1 MSDDLESKARQKLRE
16 TSENGH
22 DDAAELYAKSAAAA
36 SDGDDDVA
44 QTYYE
49 AAEEENPDVGG
60 GGGGGIVGT
69 IVGLAL
75 LAFSAGLLLTM
86 VSVGLASAVV
96 GAFAAVW
103 WFISFGILFPEQAP
117 IGTAYWEALRNVHY
131 IVGLFGT
138 VWLLDRT
145 ARRLLVG
152 YLSRIPIVGRGIPSL
167 LRLARTAP
175 LPVSDRPT
183 LGDLYDGRIGV
194 WDGAMAGAV
203 AGLSVSSFAVFY
215 LALVAGQSIAPDAA
229 QQTVGTAAAAGS
241 AAGAVLGGL
250 VPSRWVGETKLLPVW
265 RSLLLS
271 PLTLGAISLYAN
283 SVIEPVAQQPFAVG
297 SGGVVTAV
305 VAMVAVGA
313 YGAVQLP
320 LGESFVR
327 LGRDGVAVLVL
338 AFRSIPDSI
347 VTIGIVIAIVATVA
361 ALTAD
366 LRLRYR
372 DRDATGGSDRDR
384 SGEQTGSRLRYQGHD
399 TTESGDPDGS
409 GEPAGSRGSDRPG
422 TLLEYLA

>member
-16 TSENGH
+16 TSKNGH

-175 LPVSDRPT
+175 FPVPT
-183 LGDLYDGRIGV
+183 SGARRRRSSTGASPARASGAGRRHLFRIR
-194 WDGAMAGAV
+194 WH
-203 AGLSVSSFAVFY
+203 
-215 LALVAGQSIAPDAA
+215 
-229 QQTVGTAAAAGS
+229 GS
-241 AAGAVLGGL
+241 
-250 VPSRWVGETKLLPVW
+250 P
-265 RSLLLS
+265 
-271 PLTLGAISLYAN
+271 
-283 SVIEPVAQQPFAVG
+283 
-297 SGGVVTAV
+297 
-305 VAMVAVGA
+305 
-313 YGAVQLP
+313 
-320 LGESFVR
+320 
-327 LGRDGVAVLVL
+327 
-338 AFRSIPDSI
+338 
-347 VTIGIVIAIVATVA
+347 
-361 ALTAD
+361 
-366 LRLRYR
+366 
-372 DRDATGGSDRDR
+372 
-384 SGEQTGSRLRYQGHD
+384 
-399 TTESGDPDGS
+399 
-409 GEPAGSRGSDRPG
+409 RGSTASATTCSPRTP
-422 TLLEYLA
+422 T